1 MSFLLISLSPP
12 ADRCMCGCV
21 CVCNAIVYK
30 CGSVYLTLCTFIHN
44 VLLLKHDLSPGW
56 QEAYLL
62 CPRRGALTIL
72 LVSGMSESKRLQ
84 SIHSAAIRKMAFIF
98 KGSKFSRSLFSSSSA
113 LLIKLNIK
121 TVSHQWFSP
130 LITVH
135 RRNKSL
141 VLEGDKNMAILVG
154 GITSLAQDVV
164 NDIVEVLMLFVT
176 SQ

>member
-21 CVCNAIVYK
+21 CVCNAIVYM

-44 VLLLKHDLSPGW
+44 VLLKHDLSPGW
-56 QEAYLL
+56 QEACLL
-62 CPRRGALTIL
+62 CPRRGALTTAIL
-72 LVSGMSESKRLQ
+72 SVSGMSESKRLQ
-84 SIHSAAIRKMAFIF
+84 SIHSAAIYKMAFIF

-141 VLEGDKNMAILVG
+141 VSEGDKNMAILVG

-164 NDIVEVLMLFVT
+164 NDIVEVVMPFVR
-176 SQ
+176 